1 MGFLTDL
8 INNPNAAI
16 EKISEK
22 RKKWKAAL
30 LFIGLGMLLL
40 TNFFITHF
48 LGGYPTILIFILLI
62 ALLGILLE
70 FAFVMGF
77 VSELYLFLKLTKYKP
92 AGDTSKLVMWCVIIP
107 SFIYYLGLF
116 LINLILI
123 NAGVIEAVGWLYDT
137 FKYLL
142 YIWILG
148 LAIVV
153 VLRNH
158 TEHKFRNI
166 LGVIGTFTLNWVIW
180 VSLNMLFFQDL
191 FTTFI
196 SGNLG

>member
-8 INNPNAAI
+8 VNNPNAAI

-92 AGDTSKLVMWCVIIP
+92 AGDTSKLAMWCVIIP

-116 LINLILI
+116 LINLVLI

-153 VLRNH
+153 VLRNQ

>member
-1 MGFLTDL
+1 MGFLSDL
-8 INNPNAAI
+8 VNNPNAAI

-62 ALLGILLE
+62 ALVGILLE
-70 FAFVMGF
+70 FAFIMGF

-123 NAGVIEAVGWLYDT
+123 NAGVIEAIGWLYDT

-148 LAIVV
+148 LAIIV

-158 TEHKFRNI
+158 TEHKFRNM

-196 SGNLG
+196 SGTLG